1 MKPNKKNTA
10 SSATTKPVRF
20 ELSDTPA
27 QEVLIA
33 GSFNN
38 WQPHA
43 TPMIAQGNGR
53 WVKDLTLTA
62 GQYEYL
68 FVVDGQWQ
76 PDPRA
81 TESTPNPYGGRN
93 SVVTVNRPAATLPG
107 TSSRPNVKVDERE
120 NDYQKLLARTKSGK
134 RPASSPLLA
143 A

>member
-1 MKPNKKNTA
+1 MKPNKKYPT
-10 SSATTKPVRF
+10 STATTKPVRF

-53 WVKDLTLTA
+53 WVKDMTLTP

-93 SVVTVNRPAATLPG
+93 SVVTVNRLAATSPG
-107 TSSRPNVKVDERE
+107 TASRPNVKVDERE
-120 NDYQKLLARTKSGK
+120 NDYQKLLTRTKSGK